1 MIQNVQKWY
10 RKMAKCGQKQAKN
23 EKLWFF
29 RILWRISYRQ
39 LNITKIVKIVKNRS
53 KYRQKVV
60 ANGQANAHFFN
71 WKCEYTYNAPKYGL
85 QTLFTVICPY
95 KIGLISKIKSNF
107 VIFDPFWPMLQ
118 RQKQL
123 PIGEYRPNIA
133 VGRLNTLTMN
143 PNMVY
148 KHFLLTYALIKVV

>member
-1 MIQNVQKWY
+1 MAEKGQKWKMMFFFGFCEEFHTVNLIL
-10 RKMAKCGQKQAKN
+10 RKM
-23 EKLWFF
+23 
-29 RILWRISYRQ
+29 
-39 LNITKIVKIVKNRS
+39 VKIVKNRS
-53 KYRQKVV
+53 KYPQKVV

-71 WKCEYTYNAPKYGL
+71 WKCEYTYNAPRYGL

-107 VIFDPFWPMLQ
+107 VIFDPFWPILQ